1 MRYEKEISER
11 LGMPADIRQG
21 VLIPTAYYTGDT
33 FKAAPRQPLD
43 SVLHIN
49 AW

>member
-1 MRYEKEISER
+1 MRYEKEISEL
-11 LGMPADIRQG
+11 LGMPADVRQG
-21 VLIPTAYYTGDT
+21 VLIPTAYYIGDT
-33 FKAAPRQPLD
+33 FKPAPRQPLD